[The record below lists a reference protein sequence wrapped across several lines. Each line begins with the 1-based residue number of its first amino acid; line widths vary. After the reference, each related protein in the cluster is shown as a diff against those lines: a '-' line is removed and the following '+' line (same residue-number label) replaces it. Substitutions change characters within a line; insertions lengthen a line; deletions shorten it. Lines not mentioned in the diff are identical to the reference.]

1 MPVDILG
8 LSFAVFIALGGITG
22 YLKSGSTASLAS
34 GLIFGALIS
43 LSAQFAASPGASKP
57 ASIIPA
63 VLCIVLFLVM
73 GSRFLNSKKFMPA
86 GMVAVTSLLMAIRF
100 AAKAL

>member
-8 LSFAVFIALGGITG
+8 LSFAAFIALGGVIG
-22 YLKSGSTASLAS
+22 YLKSNSTASLAS

-43 LSAQFAASPGASKP
+43 LSAQFAASAGASKS
-57 ASIIPA
+57 ANIIPA
-63 VLCIVLFLVM
+63 ALCVVLFLVM
-73 GSRFLNSKKFMPA
+73 GSRFMNSKKFMPA

-100 AAKAL
+100 AAKTL